1 MTTLTGAELRVKLTA
16 SQAASNDLGT
26 PRFASELEAVLQFAA
41 GTGANQADLFWGDE
55 RTLAAS
61 ATENLDLAGVL
72 SDAFGSTMTAAELVA
87 IVVIANSAN
96 TNNVV
101 VGGAASNTLLMLGDA
116 TDKVPVKPGG
126 AFLLVAPNAAGQCTV
141 TAATGDILL
150 VANSSSGT
158 SVTYK
163 IGVLA
168 RSA

>member
-1 MTTLTGAELRVKLTA
+1 MALTVTEIRVKLTA
-16 SQAASNDLGT
+16 NQTGSNDLGT
-26 PRFASELEAVLQFAA
+26 PRYSPEHEALLQFAT
-41 GTGANQADLFWGDE
+41 GTGANQADLFWADT

-61 ATENLDLAGVL
+61 GTENLDLAGVL
-72 SDAFGSTMTAAELVA
+72 TDAFGATITSAELVA
-87 IVVIANSAN
+87 VLITAAPGN

-126 AFLLVAPNAAGQCTV
+126 VFLLAAPNAAGLCTV
-141 TAATGDILL
+141 TAGTGDILL

-158 SVTYK
+158 PVTYTVSL
-163 IGVLA
+163 IA